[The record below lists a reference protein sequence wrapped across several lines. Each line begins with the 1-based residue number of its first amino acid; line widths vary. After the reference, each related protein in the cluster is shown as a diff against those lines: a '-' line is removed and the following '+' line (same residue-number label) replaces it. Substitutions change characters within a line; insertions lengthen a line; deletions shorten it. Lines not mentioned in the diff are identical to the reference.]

1 MKAILGQYYYAP
13 HRRNFGVWQWDWVSE
28 KGASGRFVKDFC
40 TKEEAREYV
49 WKMNGWGQPKTKLN
63 QSVIKNLTDM
73 TTIVAVTNRDMY
85 RAAVIS
91 QRVENDFVTGLQ
103 VAKLN
108 ELKARMRREVVK
120 FAYLKKS
127 GEVRIAYGTMMP
139 ALVGDHI
146 NGRGIC
152 GDARKVCTYY
162 DVERGNFRCFQ
173 MQALIKIF

>member
-1 MKAILGQYYYAP
+1 
-13 HRRNFGVWQWDWVSE
+13 
-28 KGASGRFVKDFC
+28 
-40 TKEEAREYV
+40 
-49 WKMNGWGQPKTKLN
+49 
-63 QSVIKNLTDM
+63 M
-73 TTIVAVTNRDMY
+73 TTIVAVTNKDLY
-85 RAAVIS
+85 RAAVIAS
-91 QRVENDFVTGLQ
+91 RLENDFVVGLQ

-120 FAYLKKS
+120 FAYLKKDNS
-127 GEVRIAYGTMMP
+127 VRIAYGTMMP

-152 GDARKVCTYY
+152 GDIRKVCTYF

>member
-1 MKAILGQYYYAP
+1 
-13 HRRNFGVWQWDWVSE
+13 
-28 KGASGRFVKDFC
+28 
-40 TKEEAREYV
+40 
-49 WKMNGWGQPKTKLN
+49 
-63 QSVIKNLTDM
+63 M
-73 TTIVAVTNRDMY
+73 TTIVAMTNRDMY
-85 RAAVIS
+85 RVAVIS
-91 QRVENDFVTGLQ
+91 QRVENDFVMGLQ

-146 NGRGIC
+146 NGRGIG
-152 GDARKVCTYY
+152 GDARKVVVYY
-162 DVERGNFRCFQ
+162 DVECGNFRCFQ

>member
-1 MKAILGQYYYAP
+1 
-13 HRRNFGVWQWDWVSE
+13 
-28 KGASGRFVKDFC
+28 
-40 TKEEAREYV
+40 
-49 WKMNGWGQPKTKLN
+49 
-63 QSVIKNLTDM
+63 M

-120 FAYLKKS
+120 FAYLKKDKS
-127 GEVRIAYGTMMP
+127 VRIAYGTMMP

-146 NGRGIC
+146 NGRGVC

-162 DVERGNFRCFQ
+162 DVECGNFRCFQ
-173 MQALIKIF
+173 LQALIKIF

>member
-1 MKAILGQYYYAP
+1 
-13 HRRNFGVWQWDWVSE
+13 
-28 KGASGRFVKDFC
+28 
-40 TKEEAREYV
+40 
-49 WKMNGWGQPKTKLN
+49 
-63 QSVIKNLTDM
+63 M

-91 QRVENDFVTGLQ
+91 QRVQNDFVTGLQ

-162 DVERGNFRCFQ
+162 DVECGNFRCFQ
-173 MQALIKIF
+173 LQALIKIF